1 MTAMTTA
8 PAGSGTVKKALV
20 VLELVASFERPVKFP
35 EVLEKSD
42 FPKGTLYRLMKTLAD
57 QSMLS
62 FDPEDQ
68 TYSLGVRLIRL
79 AHAAW
84 KNASL
89 APIAKPFIESL
100 AAEVGETIH
109 LAQID
114 NGQVL
119 FIDKIQPTGRS
130 ETLAKAGKVV
140 PAYCTGV
147 GKAMLAFMAPK
158 RLEIALQQ
166 QAYFKYTPATHGSA
180 ECLSKEL
187 HQIRDDGIAYDRQEH
202 EQGIISIAAPI
213 LSENGRVL
221 GAVSIATST
230 THHTLESLDAFREPL
245 LKATK
250 EIGAEATS
258 WQFPS

>member
-1 MTAMTTA
+1 MTMTAA
-8 PAGSGTVKKALV
+8 PVGSGTVKKALV
-20 VLELVASFERPVKFP
+20 VLEQVASFEKPVRFP
-35 EVLEKSD
+35 EVLEISE

-57 QSMLS
+57 EQMLS
-62 FDPEDQ
+62 FNPDDQ

-89 APIAKPFIESL
+89 APIARPFIESL
-100 AAEVGETIH
+100 AVEVGETVH

-119 FIDKIQPTGRS
+119 FIDKLQAGGRS

-158 RLEIALQQ
+158 RLELALQQ
-166 QAYFKYTPATHGSA
+166 QAYFKYTALTHGSPDTLIA
-180 ECLSKEL
+180 ELD
-187 HQIRDDGIAYDRQEH
+187 QIRADGISFDREEH

-221 GAVSIATST
+221 GAVSVATST
-230 THHTLESLDAFREPL
+230 TYHTLESLNAFRKPL
-245 LKATK
+245 LATTLK
-250 EIGAEATS
+250 IGAEATS

>member
-1 MTAMTTA
+1 MTAAT
-8 PAGSGTVKKALV
+8 AGSGTVKKALA
-20 VLELVASFERPVKFP
+20 VLEQVASFERPVKFS
-35 EVLEKSD
+35 EVLEISD
-42 FPKGTLYRLMKTLAD
+42 FPKGTLYRLIKTLSD

-62 FDPEDQ
+62 FNPEDQ
-68 TYSLGVRLIRL
+68 TYSVGVRLVRL
-79 AHAAW
+79 AHSAW

-89 APIAKPFIESL
+89 APIARPFIESL
-100 AAEVGETIH
+100 AAEVKETVH

-119 FIDKIQPTGRS
+119 FIDKLQAEGRS
-130 ETLAKAGKVV
+130 DTLAKAGKVV

-158 RLEIALQQ
+158 RLELALKQ
-166 QAYFKYTPATHGSA
+166 QAFFKYTPATHGSA
-180 ECLSKEL
+180 ETLINEL
-187 HQIRDDGIAYDRQEH
+187 RQIRDDGISYDREEH

-221 GAVSIATST
+221 GALSIATST
-230 THHTLESLDAFREPL
+230 SHHSLDTLNAFRAPL
-245 LKATK
+245 LKTT
-250 EIGAEATS
+250 ESIGAEATS